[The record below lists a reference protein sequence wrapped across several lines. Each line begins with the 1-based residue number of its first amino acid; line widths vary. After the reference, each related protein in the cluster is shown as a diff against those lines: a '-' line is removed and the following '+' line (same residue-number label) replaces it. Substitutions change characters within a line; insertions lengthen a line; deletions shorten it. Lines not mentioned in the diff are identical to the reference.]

1 MKTSL
6 SLLLVVGTALVS
18 FTACGTET
26 KGTCEETLSCG
37 GTDGGG
43 DVVIGNDGGADVVQP
58 PDGCDPAA
66 DPKDAPKC
74 VVSEFGV
81 FVDATSG
88 ADANPGTKDS
98 PVKSITAAVGKLAGK
113 TRIYVC
119 EGTYAEH
126 VKLTSA
132 VSLYGGFACGS
143 WSYSGT
149 KPKVAPADV
158 GYALEIGDATGDV
171 TVADLSFVAAN
182 AVDKGQSSIAAFV
195 HKASKVM
202 LIRSALEAGAGK
214 EGTDGAGG
222 STGTITAVTG
232 GGALNA
238 SGYPA
243 SGTTAGTIKTCTCSS
258 GGTSSGAAGGGPA
271 GAGALGM
278 PSLGGAAPNDG
289 VGGLASTNC
298 NAAEPNGGGNTGADA
313 ANVADAAKV
322 TALGVLDATGWKPQA
337 GAAGASGTPGQG
349 GGGGG
354 GRDGAGGGAGCGG
367 CGGTGGVGGGGGGAS
382 VALLS
387 VDSAV
392 TLRTSTLIAKA
403 AGAGGA
409 GGAKGTGASGG
420 GGQPGGAGA
429 TFAGCA
435 GGDGGKGGDG
445 GTGSGGAGGVAVAVL
460 HKGAAPMNDGSTL
473 TPGSKGLKG
482 TGGTPGSNDGPDGQQ
497 GDLLQIQ

>member
-1 MKTSL
+1 MRTFLQFIGGGLMLVAAGCPTS
-6 SLLLVVGTALVS
+6 VPALCDNG
-18 FTACGTET
+18 ACASDDAGAN
-26 KGTCEETLSCG
+26 GDVI

-43 DVVIGNDGGADVVQP
+43 DVVQP
-58 PDGCDPAA
+58 PAGCDPGVE
-66 DPKDAPKC
+66 PKDAPKC
-74 VVSEFGV
+74 VDSDFGV
-81 FVDATSG
+81 FVDANGG
-88 ADANPGTKDS
+88 ADGNSGRRDS
-98 PVKSITAAVGKLAGK
+98 PVKSVGAALGKLGNK
-113 TRIYVC
+113 NRVYLC

-132 VSLYGGFACGS
+132 VSLYGGFACGA
-143 WSYSGT
+143 WTYSGA
-149 KPKVAPADV
+149 KPKVAPADI
-158 GYALEIGDATGDV
+158 GYALEIGDTTAEV
-171 TVADLSFVAAN
+171 TVADLSFVSVD

-195 HKASKVM
+195 HKASKVVFV
-202 LIRSALEAGAGK
+202 RSALEAGAGK
-214 EGTDGAGG
+214 EGADGAGG
-222 STGTITAVTG
+222 ATGTITAVSG
-232 GGALNA
+232 GGVLNA

-243 SGTTAGTIKTCTCSS
+243 SGTTAGMIKTCTCSS

-289 VGGLASTNC
+289 VGGLANTNC
-298 NAAEPNGGGNTGADA
+298 GAAEPNGTGNTGADA
-313 ANVADAAKV
+313 TSAAGAAKV

-337 GAAGASGTPGQG
+337 GATGASGTPGQG

-382 VALLS
+382 GALLS
-387 VDSAV
+387 VDSTI
-392 TLRTSTLIAKA
+392 TLRTSTLTAKA

-409 GGAKGTGASGG
+409 GGAKGSGASGG

-435 GGDGGKGGDG
+435 GGDGGHGGDG

-460 HKGAAPMNDGSTL
+460 HKGTTPTNEGSTL
-473 TPGSKGLKG
+473 TPGTKGIKG
-482 TGGTPGSNDGPDGQQ
+482 AGGTPGTNDGPEGQQ
-497 GDLLQIQ
+497 GEMLQVQ